1 MSANKKRLIA
11 LGFVALMSL
20 VVGLGWGIVL
30 LALDDEIAD
39 CVKGGAAALGGN
51 AVLGVAV
58 ILLFPFK
65 EDERGGGGE
74 RVPPSVNRPG
84 APTS

>member
-11 LGFVALMSL
+11 LGFVALTSL

-30 LALDDEIAD
+30 LALDEEIAE
-39 CVKGGAAALGGN
+39 CVKGGAAALGGT

-65 EDERGGGGE
+65 EDERGRGGE
-74 RVPPSVNRPG
+74 RVSSSANQPG
-84 APTS
+84 APIL